1 MKKYIIRILPNPGP
15 KQPVQKRPEISSP
28 ISFSHIMHVGFNMD
42 TGEFEGLPEEWQRLL
57 ENSNITRQEK
67 EENPDKLIAVSH
79 ITHHDLLFITC
90 ILVLKI
96 LWWIKIYKC
105 GRQVNRRTGWPWPG
119 HAGSNCADRRQKK
132 TSSNSR
138 NRLFLPNSLFNLK
151 INSRFVRLW
160 LSSKRRQHQ
169 FRRRWRTATSNFKT
183 RRTHHEHLHHSH
195 RKRLIDTE
203 YMYINNHK

>member
-1 MKKYIIRILPNPGP
+1 MDRFPSHSDTNSDGGRPRPPRRVESVYIVNEDELDSFDQQKLLPEIPPNGERDKNHEPKNRIKTMKKYIIRILPNPGP

-79 ITHHDLLFITC
+79 ISDMIYGISYTLLPDIDNIILFVTC

-96 LWWIKIYKC
+96 L
-105 GRQVNRRTGWPWPG
+105 
-119 HAGSNCADRRQKK
+119 
-132 TSSNSR
+132 
-138 NRLFLPNSLFNLK
+138 
-151 INSRFVRLW
+151 
-160 LSSKRRQHQ
+160 
-169 FRRRWRTATSNFKT
+169 
-183 RRTHHEHLHHSH
+183 
-195 RKRLIDTE
+195 
-203 YMYINNHK
+203 